1 MFHFEINVLHTSQA
15 PFETYFNAIFNNEIG
30 KILFWVEIKLF
41 AENWKMVVLVTVNS
55 FLKPKV
61 KS

>member
-30 KILFWVEIKLF
+30 KILFWVEIICWKL
-41 AENWKMVVLVTVNS
+41 ENGGFSNH
-55 FLKPKV
+55 
-61 KS
+61 